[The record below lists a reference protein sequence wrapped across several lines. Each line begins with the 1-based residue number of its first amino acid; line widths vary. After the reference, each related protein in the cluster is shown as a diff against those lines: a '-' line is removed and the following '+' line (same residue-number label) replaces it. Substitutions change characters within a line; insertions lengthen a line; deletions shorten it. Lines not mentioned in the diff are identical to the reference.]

1 MNLLSHM
8 GVSVLVK
15 TVNRSIKNLSK
26 EAHTEMRTLDK
37 MFLTSYAYDNMDID
51 FKHSV
56 PTEER
61 PQDTLIHITSG
72 TLLPLYN
79 VSVGDL
85 DCSEDLWKK
94 YHHNPGSHNQDLTR
108 HEQFNAWKYLSD
120 LIHFGPD
127 NLRQFKSKLKD
138 PEPINLILLHKTT
151 QVPLQAV
158 DVRPSTPAGN
168 AQALE
173 EFF

>member
-1 MNLLSHM
+1 MYTTNQLCNSLQSMVGVFLHASNAPETIMNLLSHM
-8 GVSVLVK
+8 GVSVSAK

-26 EAHTEMRTLDK
+26 EAHTEMRTLGQ
-37 MFLTSYAYDNMDID
+37 MFLTSYAYDNLDID

-72 TLLPLYN
+72 TLLPLYD

-94 YHHNPGSHNQDLTR
+94 YRHNPGSRNQDLPRVSFYDLHDIHPETP
-108 HEQFNAWKYLSD
+108 HSSD
-120 LIHFGPD
+120 LT
-127 NLRQFKSKLKD
+127 RR
-138 PEPINLILLHKTT
+138 E
-151 QVPLQAV
+151 
-158 DVRPSTPAGN
+158 
-168 AQALE
+168 
-173 EFF
+173 